1 MTIRDDNQ
9 CRLTSNI
16 SLEEAYSRIAQG
28 QEGLSFLRRND
39 QLNVERA
46 EGRTFHGFNEGMLCF
61 RPTYKVC
68 SSSYFFFFLVYWVQ
82 CPHTGASLSLLPS
95 LAVCMCMC
103 ICMCMCMCICM
114 CVSFPCTSFSCEQT
128 TS

>member
-68 SSSYFFFFLVYWVQ
+68 SSSYFFFFGVL
-82 CPHTGASLSLLPS
+82 GSMPS
-95 LAVCMCMC
+95 HR
-103 ICMCMCMCICM
+103 
-114 CVSFPCTSFSCEQT
+114 SFSFSFALSCCVYVHVYLYVYVYVYVYLYVCVLPLHLVFV
-128 TS
+128 